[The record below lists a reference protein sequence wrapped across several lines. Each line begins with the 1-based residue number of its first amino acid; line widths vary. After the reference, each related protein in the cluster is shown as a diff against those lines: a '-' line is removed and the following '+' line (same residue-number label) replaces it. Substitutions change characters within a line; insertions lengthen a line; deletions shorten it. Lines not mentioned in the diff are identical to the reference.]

1 MLLLLCI
8 AAGRFWAD
16 AVAAY
21 QAGDLCGLRSS
32 GGALVELLADMDSL
46 LASHKGFL
54 LGPALER
61 ARLYATGNSAE
72 AAADSGQQ
80 QQLAAFYEWNVRTQ
94 LTIWG
99 TSNTA
104 GDSEVSDYAS
114 KEWSGLIAS
123 FYLPRWRAWLRRL
136 EQDLL
141 SGRAYDAAAW
151 RLEVLMMTYRWIS
164 TGHADDSSTSSLA
177 SDRSDAMNL
186 DSNETLAEQLSN
198 YTDDD
203 DSCCSCE
210 DSGCCSVFA
219 GASVSV
225 QEVAVQ
231 PQGDPV
237 QLSSYA
243 YQRYGRLLA
252 PVLVPAP
259 AMAAAAA
266 AAVVAGA
273 AGAAVAAVTAAGTN
287 PGPVAP
293 VVEEIV
299 A

>member
-1 MLLLLCI
+1 MLPLLCP

-21 QAGDLCGLRSS
+21 QAGNLSALRSS
-32 GGALVELLADMDSL
+32 GCALLELLADMDL
-46 LASHKGFL
+46 VLGSHKGFL

-61 ARLYATGNSAE
+61 ARAYAAGST
-72 AAADSGQQ
+72 ADIADGSQQ
-80 QQLAAFYEWNVRTQ
+80 QQLSVFYEWNLRTQ

-136 EQDLL
+136 EQDLV
-141 SGRAYDAAAW
+141 SGRPYDAAAW

-164 TGHADDSSTSSLA
+164 TGSTDDSSSGTGG
-177 SDRSDAMNL
+177 SDKSEAMNVDVTEL
-186 DSNETLAEQLSN
+186 DSGHV
-198 YTDDD
+198 DDCY
-203 DSCCSCE
+203 DSSTRCS
-210 DSGCCSVFA
+210 DVFA
-219 GASVSV
+219 WTAVPVQAVSM
-225 QEVAVQ
+225 Q

-237 QLSSYA
+237 RLSSYA
-243 YQRYGRLLA
+243 YERFGRLVA
-252 PVLVPAP
+252 PVGVSGP

-273 AGAAVAAVTAAGTN
+273 AGAAVVAVTAAGTSA
-287 PGPVAP
+287 GPVLP
-293 VVEEIV
+293 VVEEV
-299 A
+299 AA